1 MRKIDFLLTPLVI
14 ALAYIPPTAPAQA
27 QASNTFVSAATGSD
41 SNDCSTVAT
50 PCLHF
55 QAAVNAT
62 AVGGVVAA
70 LDPGDYGPMT
80 ISHAITIE
88 GQDWSYIT
96 PPLYGTAITIN
107 AAAGDTVKIRGIS
120 LDGAGV
126 GIVGIIFNSGG
137 RLEITDCVVSNFTN
151 NGIIVYSATAMSLL
165 ISKTIVRDTS
175 VSISLN
181 ANALAA
187 TITGVFD
194 EVTASNSG
202 GVFAGAFYAPLQLLI
217 ANSHIDDIA
226 SSSTAVDIFG
236 STANATS
243 TVILKN
249 LTLTRDFYAVVLGG
263 NANVYLSHVTQ
274 TTPPGF
280 TSSAGVLFLNSNNA
294 AFSDGTNHFGGVIS
308 GGTLSSWPPQ

>member
-1 MRKIDFLLTPLVI
+1 MFNPLFTLFLGALVC
-14 ALAYIPPTAPAQA
+14 LLPTAPALA

-41 SNDCSTVAT
+41 SNDCSTIAT

-70 LDPGDYGPMT
+70 LDPGDYGPIT

-88 GQDWSYIT
+88 GQNWSYIT
-96 PPLYGTAITIN
+96 PPLYETAITIN
-107 AAAGDTVKIRGIS
+107 AAAGDTIKIRGVS
-120 LDGAGV
+120 LDGADAA
-126 GIVGIIFNSGG
+126 IVGINFSSGS
-137 RLEITDCVVSNFTN
+137 RLEIIDCVVSDFTN

-181 ANALAA
+181 ANASGA
-187 TITGVFD
+187 TISGVID
-194 EVTASNSG
+194 EVTVGNSG
-202 GVFAGAFYAPLQLLI
+202 DVFAGAFYAPLQLSI
-217 ANSHIDDIA
+217 ANSHIDDTA

-236 STANATS
+236 SAANATS

-249 LTLTRDFYAVVLGG
+249 VTLTRDFYAVVLGG

-280 TSSAGVLFLNSNNA
+280 TSSAGVLFLNSNDA

-308 GGTLSSWPPQ
+308 GGTLSPWPPQ